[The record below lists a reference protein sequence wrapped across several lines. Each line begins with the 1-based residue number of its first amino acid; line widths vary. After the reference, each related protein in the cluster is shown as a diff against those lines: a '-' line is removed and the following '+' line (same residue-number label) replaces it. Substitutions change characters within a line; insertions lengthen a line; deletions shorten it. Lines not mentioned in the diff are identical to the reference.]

1 MKKLSIGRNQ
11 LKGTDEHQGTR
22 EIFLPRQS
30 RITLIG
36 NRELVVDGCR
46 GILEYRTDLIR
57 LNLGDK
63 QLHLMGSGLVVQV
76 LEGEYAQIGGQ
87 ILAINFS

>member
-1 MKKLSIGRNQ
+1 MKKPSIGRNQ
-11 LKGTDEHQGTR
+11 SIGTGKSQGTR
-22 EIFLPRQS
+22 ELFLPRQS

-87 ILAINFS
+87 ILSINFS

>member
-1 MKKLSIGRNQ
+1 MKKPNIGMKQRREMEQ
-11 LKGTDEHQGTR
+11 TGGTR
-22 EIFLPRQS
+22 GSLFQKQG

-63 QLHLMGSGLVVQV
+63 QLHLVGSGLVVQV
-76 LEGEYAQIGGQ
+76 LEGEYAQIEGQ
-87 ILAINFS
+87 ILSINFS

>member
-1 MKKLSIGRNQ
+1 MKKTNIGRNRP
-11 LKGTDEHQGTR
+11 KATDKLQETR
-22 EIFLPRQS
+22 ELFLPKQG
-30 RITLIG
+30 RITLMG

-76 LEGEYAQIGGQ
+76 LEGEYAQIEGQ